1 MPCNVYLIVVTQLK
15 GMNTRYRKNNT
26 TRDSTVEFFIYEA
39 ELNNTTIAHSQRY
52 LVKHVPDQTQTNKV
66 QGKP

>member
-1 MPCNVYLIVVTQLK
+1 
-15 GMNTRYRKNNT
+15 MNTRYRKNNT
-26 TRDSTVEFFIYEA
+26 TRDSIVEFFIYEA

-66 QGKP
+66 QGKL